1 MTDYFTLSAMST
13 SYEERFVFSSESSSQ
28 LIYDEHLI
36 RYRLAASLASGKRVL
51 DVACGSGYGSKLLAE
66 AGASLVKSVDIDEAV
81 LEEARANYSD
91 NKIEF
96 IADSAETLE
105 KIADSSIDLVV
116 SFETIEHLPDYHSYL
131 KNLQRVLAPD
141 GLALISTPNKAVFA
155 QKNPFHVKEFTR
167 AELADSLARCFT
179 RVRILDQV
187 NGLGSMIKGD
197 SEAIANLSN
206 SGATQY
212 FIAICSND
220 TLPSDIIGQASLNQ
234 AALQRW
240 QENLGWKMV
249 NVVYKILVSIGLI
262 RK

>member
-1 MTDYFTLSAMST
+1 MAN
-13 SYEERFVFSSESSSQ
+13 SYEERFVFSESSVSQ

-91 NKIEF
+91 DKIEF
-96 IADSAETLE
+96 IADSAEALE
-105 KIADSSIDLVV
+105 RITDSSIDLVV

-131 KNLQRVLAPD
+131 KNLQRVLAPG

-155 QKNPFHVKEFTR
+155 QKNPFHIKEFTR
-167 AELADSLARCFT
+167 AELTDSLARYFT
-179 RVRILDQV
+179 QVRILDQV

-197 SEAIANLSN
+197 NETLANLS
-206 SGATQY
+206 SAGVAQY

-220 TLPSDIIGQASLNQ
+220 ALPTNIIGQASINQ
-234 AALQRW
+234 AALHRW
-240 QENLGWKMV
+240 QNNPGWKMV
-249 NVVYKILVSIGLI
+249 NVVYKALVAVRLI
-262 RK
+262 RR